1 MAQLPDMR
9 ALGKEIDNRLSA
21 LESRPFD
28 TYVQQ
33 EAFNTALA
41 GKLDATATAVA
52 ATKATQDGAGNI
64 IEETYATKASLGS
77 YVTKTAADAAYL
89 PIGGKAKAAVSADTV
104 TKAGQD
110 SAGNSIIDTYAK
122 KTEIP
127 SLAGY
132 VTKTSA
138 DTYYLGKTEKAESA
152 KTADSAT
159 DASNVPWAGVSGKP
173 ASYTPATHTH
183 ALAEV
188 TGLQSALDQKLA
200 TSELETALKELIVEF
215 GGTVP
220 TE

>member
-1 MAQLPDMR
+1 MARLPDMR

-52 ATKATQDGAGNI
+52 ATKATQDGDGNVI
-64 IEETYATKASLGS
+64 KDTYAAKTELAS
-77 YVTKTAADAAYL
+77 YVTKAAADGAYL
-89 PIGGKAKAAVSADTV
+89 PLTGKAKSAVSADTAI
-104 TKAGQD
+104 KAAQD
-110 SAGNSIIDTYAK
+110 SAGNSIVDTYAK
-122 KTEIP
+122 KTDVP
-127 SLAGY
+127 STAGLL
-132 VTKTSA
+132 TKSA
-138 DTYYLGKTEKAESA
+138 ADAYYLGKTAKAERA
-152 KTADSAT
+152 KTADTAT
-159 DASNVPWAGVSGKP
+159 DASNVPWVGVSGKP

-183 ALAEV
+183 AIAEV

-200 TSELETALKELIVEF
+200 TSEFETALKELITEF

-220 TE
+220 Q